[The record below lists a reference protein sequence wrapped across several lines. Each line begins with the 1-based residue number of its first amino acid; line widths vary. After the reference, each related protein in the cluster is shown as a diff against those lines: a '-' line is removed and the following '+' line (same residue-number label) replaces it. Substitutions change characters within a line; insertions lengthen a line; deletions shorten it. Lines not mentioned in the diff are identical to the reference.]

1 MRRKGVRR
9 VVVAVV
15 LAAVMVAG
23 RAQPAGA
30 FLSSLDPAGWAVVA
44 QMAAIISQAI
54 AIKRQVEN
62 VRNQARAEFFGKLA
76 PLSGKLAVVAGRLRN
91 ARTQAG
97 VCVYDPLNCSLGHT
111 PGSHVALLPSSVPVF
126 NRPMDLC
133 AGGVSPTD
141 PCMPATRTLPVAMP
155 GSLAAAARGSMLSS
169 GGVSPITRAYTG
181 ADADIAAGIGV
192 MEARMRHGI
201 DRADRAIERNEQ
213 KRALR
218 RALVEE
224 QMAIV
229 EDWRGCQEAVPGS
242 WTPPPGTTDDR
253 IPCVTNDGLGR
264 EEPGVGRGTTGIQ
277 EGLVS
282 KLDALQAY
290 QDGDV
295 SKVQLDTMQT
305 ELIVMLGRIQAA
317 GLEREAA
324 ELAER
329 QDARMVA
336 EAARRRMVEL
346 QQLSADCKVANGP
359 YSYFVERAPITI
371 PPSGSCRVVTDASV
385 ASLAALRSS
394 CLLAGQCV

>member
-1 MRRKGVRR
+1 MRRTGVRR
-9 VVVAVV
+9 VAVAVSLAVV
-15 LAAVMVAG
+15 LVVG
-23 RAQPAGA
+23 RAAPAGA

-76 PLSGKLAVVAGRLRN
+76 PLSGKLTVVAGWLRN

-97 VCVYDPLNCSLGHT
+97 VCVYDPRNCALGHN
-111 PGSHVALLPSSVPVF
+111 PGSHVDLLPSSIPVF
-126 NRPMDLC
+126 NRPMDPC
-133 AGGVSPTD
+133 AGAVSPTD
-141 PCMPATRTLPVAMP
+141 PCMPTTRTLPPATVA
-155 GSLAAAARGSMLSS
+155 GLAGAARGSMLGSA
-169 GGVSPITRAYTG
+169 GLSPITRAYTA
-181 ADADIAAGIGV
+181 ADGDIAAGIGV
-192 MEARMRHGI
+192 MEARMRHAI
-201 DRADRAIERNEQ
+201 DRADRAIDRNEQ

-242 WTPPPGTTDDR
+242 WTPPAGTVDDR

-324 ELAER
+324 EMAER
-329 QDARMVA
+329 QDARMAA

-346 QQLSADCKVANGP
+346 QQLSVDCKVANGP
-359 YSYFVERAPITI
+359 YSYFVESAPITV
-371 PPSGSCRVVTDASV
+371 PPSGRCMVVTDASA

-394 CLLAGQCV
+394 CLLDGQCL